1 MPAIRTT
8 DVFDHWFD
16 RLRDLRTRVRIQAR
30 IDRLA
35 TGNPG
40 DHKSVGGGVNELR
53 IDLGP
58 GYRVYYTQ
66 SGAVLV
72 ILLCGVISLRS
83 RLTLTGPKPLQQT
96 SIRNES

>member
-1 MPAIRTT
+1 MPTVRTT

-58 GYRVYYTQ
+58 DYRVYYTQ

-72 ILLCGVISLRS
+72 ILLCGGNKS
-83 RLTLTGPKPLQQT
+83 TQQADIDRAKALAANLDT
-96 SIRNES
+96 D